1 MSVSVSI
8 TSYILIFKVE
18 NWKIVV
24 MVPEE
29 VTCTPE
35 VPSVMEAQSSSEA
48 ELARQSK
55 DSLRRK
61 TVKKE
66 PVTFYNCLT

>member
-1 MSVSVSI
+1 
-8 TSYILIFKVE
+8 
-18 NWKIVV
+18 VV

-66 PVTFYNCLT
+66 PVTF

>member
-1 MSVSVSI
+1 MI
-8 TSYILIFKVE
+8 
-18 NWKIVV
+18 

-48 ELARQSK
+48 GLARQAK

-61 TVKKE
+61 TVKME